1 MLNLRYII
9 SDGKYYLFIYK
20 SIQQYMPNNDL
31 FTNDVMTFRLNDSY
45 YMRTTVLCSCHVWY
59 V

>member
-9 SDGKYYLFIYK
+9 SAGKYYLMIYK
-20 SIQQYMPNNDL
+20 SIQKHIANNHL
-31 FTNDVMTFRLNDSY
+31 LEMTFRLIDSY
-45 YMRTTVLCSCHVWY
+45 YMRTTVLCSFHVWY